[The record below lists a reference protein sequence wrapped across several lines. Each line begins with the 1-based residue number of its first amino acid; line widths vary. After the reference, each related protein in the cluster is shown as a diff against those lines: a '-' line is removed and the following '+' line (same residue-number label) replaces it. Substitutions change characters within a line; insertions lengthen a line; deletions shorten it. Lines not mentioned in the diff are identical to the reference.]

1 MPCRVTAYLFSSKG
15 YKEGALIHLQGWQ
28 SSHQAKI
35 SDCSWRSFAGCG
47 CGPVSILWSRF
58 RVGVATMAAARGMED
73 SIIEMLGRWS
83 SVAYLQYVKSPEN
96 NCTASYQFQDPVCI
110 ESFLRCVQSNID
122 VFMTYSILIM

>member
-1 MPCRVTAYLFSSKG
+1 MTALR
-15 YKEGALIHLQGWQ
+15 GALQAVGVDQ
-28 SSHQAKI
+28 SQY
-35 SDCSWRSFAGCG
+35 CG
-47 CGPVSILWSRF
+47 HSF

-96 NCTASYQFQDPVCI
+96 NCTASYRFQDPVCI